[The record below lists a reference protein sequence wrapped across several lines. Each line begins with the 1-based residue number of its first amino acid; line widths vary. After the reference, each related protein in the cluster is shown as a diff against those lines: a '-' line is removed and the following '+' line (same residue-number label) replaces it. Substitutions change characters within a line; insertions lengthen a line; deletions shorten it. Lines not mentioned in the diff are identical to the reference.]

1 MHNWKKAVFEQTRY
15 GYHNSSD
22 FLELTKQLNDLQQK
36 LEKQY
41 PQLFVSNQEI
51 SKMHEQAKEVVKN
64 DPDFK
69 ESRYPD
75 VILLLWVMT
84 IFIRTIIF
92 YRN

>member
-1 MHNWKKAVFEQTRY
+1 MHNWKKAVFEQTRC

-51 SKMHEQAKEVVKN
+51 SKSTNKQKKPLKMIQILKN
-64 DPDFK
+64 HAIP
-69 ESRYPD
+69 
-75 VILLLWVMT
+75 M
-84 IFIRTIIF
+84 
-92 YRN
+92 

>member
-1 MHNWKKAVFEQTRY
+1 
-15 GYHNSSD
+15 
-22 FLELTKQLNDLQQK
+22 LNDLQQK

-75 VILLLWVMT
+75 VILLLRVLT

>member
-15 GYHNSSD
+15 GYHNFSD

-69 ESRYPD
+69 ESR
-75 VILLLWVMT
+75 
-84 IFIRTIIF
+84 
-92 YRN
+92 

>member
-1 MHNWKKAVFEQTRY
+1 MDIIKKVVLEQTCSE
-15 GYHNSSD
+15 YHNSSD

-51 SKMHEQAKEVVKN
+51 SKMRKQAKEAVKN

-69 ESRYPD
+69 ESR
-75 VILLLWVMT
+75 
-84 IFIRTIIF
+84 
-92 YRN
+92 

>member
-1 MHNWKKAVFEQTRY
+1 
-15 GYHNSSD
+15 
-22 FLELTKQLNDLQQK
+22 LNDLQQK

-51 SKMHEQAKEVVKN
+51 SKMHEQAEEVVKN

-69 ESRYPD
+69 ESRYPE
-75 VILLLWVMT
+75 VILLLRVLT